1 VPTCPSPTVN
11 QYRLD
16 EDEEQLVDADVQDL
30 LISVDE
36 PESHVTTIETFITY
50 RVVTKTT
57 RSDFDCSEYQVHR
70 RYQDFLW
77 LRSRLE
83 ESSPTLIVHPLPE
96 KFVVKGLVERFSAD
110 FIETRRR
117 ALQRFL
123 ARVAQHPLL
132 SRSQHLRLFL
142 TAPVGP
148 PAGAPPAG
156 APPADLPH
164 LLCSPPPPPPPSGT
178 AASQETGCGPPEQDG
193 GDGEGRGRLAPGPE
207 EPAGGVHADAP
218 LPGGVRQQDQLR
230 GQDQPED
237 QQRTERVPGGAEEL
251 EEEVG
256 RLAERTGAGQQRA
269 EGRLVPLAGQQED
282 GPPIS
287 LPVGRRREHPVLP
300 EVPGCVGVLPPV
312 SESRASAVEASW
324 SFCLGPP
331 PKNGRQTNNHGRPGP
346 AGVASSSFWRLS
358 LGVFLFLPVRTLHPF
373 SSWWVLNLRSVS
385 SLTCGPT

>member
-1 VPTCPSPTVN
+1 QQASAEGASVPTCPSPTVN

-142 TAPVGP
+142 TAPVGELQP
-148 PAGAPPAG
+148 HKKQGAGLLSRMGETVRAVAG
-156 APPADLPH
+156 SLR
-164 LLCSPPPPPPPSGT
+164 
-178 AASQETGCGPPEQDG
+178 GP
-193 GDGEGRGRLAPGPE
+193 RSRPE
-207 EPAGGVHADAP
+207 EFTLMHRYLEEFGSKISSVDKISRRISREQREYLEELRRCAPSYSLWAGLEEELAEPLRGVATCVERCCLETEHIQHLTQVLVPVHEYVLGADTAKAVMRRRDVVHADYEVKNEA
-218 LPGGVRQQDQLR
+218 LALQVCGGD
-230 GQDQPED
+230 
-237 QQRTERVPGGAEEL
+237 
-251 EEEVG
+251 
-256 RLAERTGAGQQRA
+256 
-269 EGRLVPLAGQQED
+269 
-282 GPPIS
+282 S
-287 LPVGRRREHPVLP
+287 WRRRWAAWRSVL
-300 EVPGCVGVLPPV
+300 ELANSALKEDWCRWQD
-312 SESRASAVEASW
+312 SR
-324 SFCLGPP
+324 
-331 PKNGRQTNNHGRPGP
+331 
-346 AGVASSSFWRLS
+346 
-358 LGVFLFLPVRTLHPF
+358 RTD
-373 SSWWVLNLRSVS
+373 LRSAFLSAADGNIQYYQKCLAVWES
-385 SLTCGPT
+385 FLLSQ